1 MSGALRLKIGR
12 RNHSD
17 ADLSEHTAHRRRCAL
32 YVLSIGHMRLQALT
46 SHLDNQRIEVGGAK
60 GIGVGITGPK
70 HKVRHNTGDNSSRQ
84 AGGEHRPQSPPS
96 EPCAPPRR
104 SPVRPRVVAGA
115 VRACATAPGDDS
127 PAGTDGGGGGGI
139 IPGASRACMG
149 AGAGSADLLG
159 RNAPLSKTVIEIA
172 ATFFSE
178 LALDRLAAEQPYLR
192 CLNRR
197 RRRLRLEGLAYD
209 CGTRSRRHR
218 PTVTGDSGNLCTLT
232 RRTDR
237 HDPSR
242 PRLGDLQQRDH
253 RTALYGLAP
262 QTRPIQISGT
272 IGLDNHHNMKR

>member
-1 MSGALRLKIGR
+1 M
-12 RNHSD
+12 
-17 ADLSEHTAHRRRCAL
+17 
-32 YVLSIGHMRLQALT
+32 
-46 SHLDNQRIEVGGAK
+46 
-60 GIGVGITGPK
+60 
-70 HKVRHNTGDNSSRQ
+70 
-84 AGGEHRPQSPPS
+84 
-96 EPCAPPRR
+96 
-104 SPVRPRVVAGA
+104 RPRVAAGA

-127 PAGTDGGGGGGI
+127 PCGHRWRGWGRHHSWCVSRLHGSRSGISRPAGPERTVVEDRHRDCG
-139 IPGASRACMG
+139 
-149 AGAGSADLLG
+149 DLLQ
-159 RNAPLSKTVIEIA
+159 RAR
-172 ATFFSE
+172 E

-209 CGTRSRRHR
+209 RGTRSRRHR

-262 QTRPIQISGT
+262 QTLPIQISGT
-272 IGLDNHHNMKR
+272 IGLDNHHNMKH